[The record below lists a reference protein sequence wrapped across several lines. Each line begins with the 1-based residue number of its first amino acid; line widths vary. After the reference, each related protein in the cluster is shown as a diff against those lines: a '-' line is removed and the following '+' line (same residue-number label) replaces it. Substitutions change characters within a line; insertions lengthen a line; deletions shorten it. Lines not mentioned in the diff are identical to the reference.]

1 MMGMHG
7 SYLPIPT
14 SMLKI
19 PEAKRQNQNS
29 KITNFQIAEVD
40 IFSLRKLFALSE
52 SVQKR
57 VSGTQCEHR
66 ELYHARACSE
76 GFICHGKATNAE
88 HEKLIIFKITKI
100 SKS

>member
-7 SYLPIPT
+7 SNLPIPT
-14 SMLKI
+14 SVPKTLQS
-19 PEAKRQNQNS
+19 KRENRNS
-29 KITNFQIAEVD
+29 KIAIFKIAEVD
-40 IFSLRKLFALSE
+40 IFSLRKLFGLSE

-57 VSGTQCEHR
+57 VPGTQRGHH
-66 ELYHARACSE
+66 ELYHASACWE

-88 HEKLIIFKITKI
+88 HEKLMIFKNTKI

>member
-7 SYLPIPT
+7 SCLPIPT
-14 SMLKI
+14 SVPQTLQ
-19 PEAKRQNQNS
+19 AKRENRNS
-29 KITNFQIAEVD
+29 KIVIFQIAEVD
-40 IFSLRKLFALSE
+40 IFSLRKLFALSQ

-66 ELYHARACSE
+66 ELYHASACWE

-88 HEKLIIFKITKI
+88 HEKLMIFKNTKI